1 MTKTREPRREADVN
15 HESLEVCPRPR
26 GVREEAESQRLPP
39 RVSVVIVN
47 YNGGALIGETVRALA
62 ASRAPV
68 ARIAVAD
75 NGSSDDSLPLL
86 RAMRAQ
92 TPHLH
97 LKQHGRNLGFA
108 CAVNGAMRD
117 LGDEFVLVLNPDCLV
132 RPDAIATAVAALDA
146 DPRAAMAGILIRN
159 PDGTEQAGC
168 RRAIPTPWRSFNR
181 VFHLERVFPGRA
193 RFRSFNLSADP
204 LPASATEVEAI
215 SGAFMLVRRAAMDQV
230 GMLDENFFMHCEDL
244 DWCMRFRKAGWKV
257 LFVPDAEAV
266 HYKGTCSANRPLR
279 VEWHKHKGMVRFYRK
294 HFRHQYPAPLMWA
307 VTASVWTRFL
317 VVAATGR
324 ARANARAVGRQAAFS
339 ANRPGGERR
348 AARALA
354 AFAQGIAGRTVLV
367 TGATG
372 FIGRHAVAAIA
383 GQGAQVL
390 ALTRGEARFRGDTQ
404 LTVRTGDL
412 LDHAS
417 LRGVARGVDTVL
429 HLAGYAHAETADEDT
444 HADLHWRITLEG
456 TRAMLREARDAGV
469 RRFVFVSS
477 VKAAGEG
484 GPACIDESVKG
495 APASAYGRAKLAA
508 EELVLATG
516 RESGMQVC
524 VLRLPLVYGLD
535 NKGNIPRM
543 AAAIA
548 RGRFP
553 PLPETGNR
561 RSMVHVED
569 VVQALVLAATR
580 PEANGNVY
588 YVTDGGV
595 YSTREIYD
603 AIRAALGL
611 PPLRV
616 RMPRWCLRGG
626 AWLGDLVQRLTR
638 WHAPLNSDT
647 LEKLLGSAWY
657 SSAHIEQ
664 ELGYRPTRS
673 LADALPEIVA
683 PLRGRRAVTSGR

>member
-1 MTKTREPRREADVN
+1 MKQDVHQESFEVYQRR
-15 HESLEVCPRPR
+15 R
-26 GVREEAESQRLPP
+26 GAPERAESPHPPP

-47 YNGGALIGETVRALA
+47 FNGGALIGETVRALA
-62 ASRAPV
+62 ASRVPV

-97 LKQHGRNLGFA
+97 LEQHGRNLGFA
-108 CAVNGAMRD
+108 RAVNATMRWLD
-117 LGDEFVLVLNPDCLV
+117 DEFVLLLNPDCLV
-132 RPDAIATAVAALDA
+132 RPEAIATTLAALDA

-159 PDGTEQAGC
+159 PDGSEQAGC
-168 RRAIPTPWRSFNR
+168 RRAIPTPWRAFNR
-181 VFHLERVFPGRA
+181 VFHLERVFPGRP

-204 LPASATEVEAI
+204 LPAGPTEVEAI
-215 SGAFMLVRRAAMDQV
+215 SGAFMLVRRAAMDEV
-230 GMLDENFFMHCEDL
+230 GMLDEDFFMHCEDL

-257 LFVPDAEAV
+257 LFVPGAEAV

-307 VTASVWTRFL
+307 VMASVWARFL

-324 ARANARAVGRQAAFS
+324 ARANARAAGRRVAFAAD
-339 ANRPGGERR
+339 ALGGERR
-348 AARALA
+348 APRAA
-354 AFAQGIAGRTVLV
+354 TAFAEGVAGRTVLV

-372 FIGRHAVAAIA
+372 FIGRHVVAALA
-383 GQGAQVL
+383 ARDAQVVTL
-390 ALTRGEARFRGDTQ
+390 ARGEARFRGDTH
-404 LTVRTGDL
+404 LSVRSGDL

-417 LRGVARGVDTVL
+417 LRGIAAGIDTVL
-429 HLAGYAHAETADEDT
+429 HLAGYAHAESADVG
-444 HADLHWRITLEG
+444 ADAEMHWRITVEG
-456 TRAMLREARDAGV
+456 TRAMLREARAAGV

-484 GPACIDESVKG
+484 GPACIDESLAN
-495 APASAYGRAKLAA
+495 APTSAYGRAKLAA
-508 EELVLATG
+508 EELVLAEG
-516 RESGMQVC
+516 RDSDMQVC

-553 PLPETGNR
+553 PLPETRNR

-569 VVQALVLAATR
+569 VVQALALAATR
-580 PEANGNVY
+580 PEASGKVY
-588 YVTDGGV
+588 YVTDGAV

-603 AIRAALGL
+603 TIRAALGL
-611 PPLRV
+611 PPPRV
-616 RMPRWCLRGG
+616 RVPAWCLRCG
-626 AWLGDLVQRLTR
+626 ARLGDFVQRLTR
-638 WHAPLNSDT
+638 WRAPLNSDT

-657 SSAHIEQ
+657 SSARIEQ
-664 ELGYRPTRS
+664 ELGYRPTRT

-683 PLRGRRAVTSGR
+683 SMRGRRADTSSR

>member
-1 MTKTREPRREADVN
+1 MVAPIRDSRISQHVLPR
-15 HESLEVCPRPR
+15 L
-26 GVREEAESQRLPP
+26 
-39 RVSVVIVN
+39 SVVIVN

-62 ASRAPV
+62 ASHVPV

-86 RAMRAQ
+86 RAIGAQ
-92 TPHLH
+92 IPHLQ

-108 CAVNGAMRD
+108 RAVNAAMRGLD
-117 LGDEFVLVLNPDCLV
+117 DEFALVLNPDCLV
-132 RPDAIATAVAALDA
+132 RPDAIATALAALDA

-159 PDGTEQAGC
+159 PDGSEQAGC

-193 RFRSFNLSADP
+193 RFRSFDLSADP
-204 LPASATEVEAI
+204 LPAGPTEVEAI
-215 SGAFMLVRRAAMDQV
+215 SGAFMLVRRAAMEEV
-230 GMLDENFFMHCEDL
+230 GMLDEDFFMHCEDL

-266 HYKGTCSANRPLR
+266 HFKGTCSANRPLR

-307 VTASVWTRFL
+307 VIGSVWARFL
-317 VVAATGR
+317 IVAATGR
-324 ARANARAVGRQAAFS
+324 ARANARTAVRRVAFAANES
-339 ANRPGGERR
+339 GGERR
-348 AARALA
+348 ASRTVA
-354 AFAQGIAGRTVLV
+354 AFAAGIAGRTVLV

-372 FIGRHAVAAIA
+372 FIGRHVVAALA
-383 GQGAQVL
+383 AKDAQVVTL
-390 ALTRGEARFRGDTQ
+390 ARSEARFRGDTH
-404 LTVRTGDL
+404 LSVRSGDL

-417 LRGVARGVDTVL
+417 LQGVAAGVDTVL
-429 HLAGYAHAETADEDT
+429 HLAGYAHAESADDGA
-444 HADLHWRITLEG
+444 HAELHWRITAEG
-456 TRAMLREARDAGV
+456 TRAMLREARAAGV

-484 GPACIDESVKG
+484 GPACIDESVRST
-495 APASAYGRAKLAA
+495 PASDYGRAKLAA
-508 EELVLATG
+508 EELVLAAG

-524 VLRLPLVYGLD
+524 VLRLPLVYGPD

-553 PLPETGNR
+553 PLPETRNR

-580 PEANGNVY
+580 PEANGRVY
-588 YVTDGGV
+588 YVTDGVV
-595 YSTREIYD
+595 YSTRQIYD
-603 AIRAALGL
+603 AIRAALDL
-611 PPLRV
+611 PPP
-616 RMPRWCLRGG
+616 RMRIPRWCLHG
-626 AWLGDLVQRLTR
+626 AARLGDLVQWLMR
-638 WHAPLNSDT
+638 WHTPLNSDT

-657 SSAHIEQ
+657 SSARIEQ
-664 ELGYRPTRS
+664 ELGYRPTRT

-683 PLRGRRAVTSGR
+683 SMRGRRADASGR